1 MKVLTRLLLMSTI
14 IALVFQ
20 PVVAF
25 ASDSP
30 PEAAPPAS
38 GSTSVAPTDTPAPRP
53 AKPTP
58 SPVAPTRPLVPAAA
72 TPDTA
77 SGGTSTPTPAPSIPP
92 RDPST
97 PTPVKPTPSEPPAP
111 PAAART
117 SAKLLI
123 TKVGLDTARGT
134 YVELYNPS
142 SQPVNLTGWTL
153 QYVNQKGQVTT
164 LKTISTDLVVPAG
177 GALVVGDSRLTDG
190 RVDLRFDGKKVLA
203 KTGGSVK
210 LVMSDGRVSDLVGWG
225 AVSAREGSPIT
236 LGGKLHAWRCQTN
249 GVVTDTDNN
258 VSDFSVG
265 EAPRLRELPAC
276 SEPDEPR
283 PPVDP
288 TPPSNRCSGLKLH
301 EIATNV
307 DTPFIEIINAGTS
320 DLDLTGCTILV
331 KGRGKHKDTTHT
343 FKNIE
348 LAAGA
353 LHVVRLAE
361 TNLKLTKTGGGE
373 VYALDASGNKIDQTS
388 FAGLAK
394 DSSWSLLDGEWKVTF
409 SPTPAR
415 PNEFKQW
422 PDCKAGYVRHE
433 LTGRC
438 VKEPV
443 EPVPTPCRPGQYRSP
458 ETGRCRNI
466 VREPE
471 LAPCKPGQ
479 YRSPETGRCRNIS
492 KLKTQ
497 TPCREG
503 YYRSEITGR
512 CRSIAAAAAKT
523 LKPCPDGKF
532 RNPATGRCKKIAAD
546 SDVLKECAE
555 GFERNPK
562 TKRCRKVALATA
574 PKTGFAP
581 EQVKQVTGAMWGW
594 WVLGGVSL
602 LAVGYAGWQW
612 RWEIGRAATRL
623 KHAIT
628 RGKR

>member
-30 PEAAPPAS
+30 PEAVPPAS
-38 GSTSVAPTDTPAPRP
+38 SSTPVAPTHTPAPQP
-53 AKPTP
+53 ANPAP
-58 SPVAPTRPLVPAAA
+58 SPAAPTRPLAPAAA

-77 SGGTSTPTPAPSIPP
+77 SGGTSAPALSRPTTTPSTPAP
-92 RDPST
+92 
-97 PTPVKPTPSEPPAP
+97 VKPAPSESPPP
-111 PAAART
+111 LAAART

-123 TKVGLDTARGT
+123 TKVGLDAARGT

-142 SQPVNLTGWTL
+142 SGPVNIAGWTL
-153 QYVNQKGQVTT
+153 QYISQKGQVTT
-164 LKTISTDLVVPAG
+164 LKIISTELVVLAG
-177 GALVVGDSRLTDG
+177 GALVVGDSRLTDEQA
-190 RVDLRFDGKKVLA
+190 DLRFDSKKVLA

-258 VSDFSVG
+258 ASDFSVG

-288 TPPSNRCSGLKLH
+288 APPSNRCSGLKLH

-331 KGRGKHKDTTHT
+331 KGRGKNKDTTYT
-343 FKNIE
+343 FRGVE

-373 VYALDASGNKIDQTS
+373 VYVLDVSGNEIDQTS

-394 DSSWSLLDGEWKVTF
+394 DSSWSLFNGEWKQTFAVTEN
-409 SPTPAR
+409 AA
-415 PNEFKQW
+415 NVFKEYA
-422 PDCKAGYVRHE
+422 DCQNDYERNALGK
-433 LTGRC
+433 C
-438 VKEPV
+438 VKIS
-443 EPVPTPCRPGQYRSP
+443 VPPAVPDVLAPCPIGQYRHP
-458 ETGRCRNI
+458 ETRRCRKI
-466 VREPE
+466 EAAKTVT
-471 LAPCKPGQ
+471 PCK
-479 YRSPETGRCRNIS
+479 
-492 KLKTQ
+492 
-497 TPCREG
+497 EG
-503 YYRSEITGR
+503 YYRSEATGR
-512 CRSIAAAAAKT
+512 CRSIASAAAKM
-523 LKPCPDGKF
+523 LKPCPDGQF
-532 RNPATGRCKKIAAD
+532 RNPATGRCKKIAAAD
-546 SDVLKECAE
+546 DILKDCPE

-562 TKRCRKVALATA
+562 TRRCRKVALATA

-581 EQVKQVTGAMWGW
+581 EQVKQVTGAVWGW

-628 RGKR
+628 CGKR

>member
-30 PEAAPPAS
+30 PEAAPPAG

-53 AKPTP
+53 ANPVPSSAAPTKPLA
-58 SPVAPTRPLVPAAA
+58 PVAT

-77 SGGTSTPTPAPSIPP
+77 SGGTSTSTPAPSTPTTT
-92 RDPST
+92 PST
-97 PTPVKPTPSEPPAP
+97 PAPAKPTPSEPPAP

-123 TKVGLDTARGT
+123 TKIGLDTARGA

-142 SQPVNLTGWTL
+142 PGPVNIAGWTL
-153 QYVNQKGQVTT
+153 QYVNQKGHVTV
-164 LKTISTDLVVPAG
+164 LKTISTDLMVPAG
-177 GALVVGDSRLTDG
+177 GALVVGDSRLTDEQA
-190 RVDLRFDGKKVLA
+190 DLRFDSKKVLA

-210 LVMSDGRVSDLVGWG
+210 LVMSDGQVSDLVGWG
-225 AVSAREGSPIT
+225 AASEREGSPIK
-236 LGGKLHAWRCQTN
+236 LGGKLHAWRCQIN
-249 GVVTDTDNN
+249 GVVTDTNN
-258 VSDFSVG
+258 NASDFSVG

-276 SEPDEPR
+276 TEPDEPR

-288 TPPSNRCSGLKLH
+288 APPINRCSGLKLH

-307 DTPFIEIINAGTS
+307 DAPFIEIINAGIS

-331 KGRGKHKDTTHT
+331 KGRGKNKDTTHT
-343 FKNIE
+343 FRSIE

-353 LHVVRLAE
+353 LHVIRLAE

-373 VYALDASGNKIDQTS
+373 VYALDESGNEIDQTS

-394 DSSWSLLDGEWKVTF
+394 DSSWSLFNGEWKQTFAVTEN
-409 SPTPAR
+409 AA
-415 PNEFKQW
+415 NVFKEYA
-422 PDCKAGYVRHE
+422 DCQNGYERNA
-433 LTGRC
+433 LGKC
-438 VKEPV
+438 VKIS
-443 EPVPTPCRPGQYRSP
+443 VPPAVPDVLAPCPIGQYRHP
-458 ETGRCRNI
+458 ETRRCRKI
-466 VREPE
+466 EAAKTVT
-471 LAPCKPGQ
+471 PCK
-479 YRSPETGRCRNIS
+479 
-492 KLKTQ
+492 
-497 TPCREG
+497 EG
-503 YYRSEITGR
+503 YYRSEATGR
-512 CRSIAAAAAKT
+512 CRSIASAAAKM
-523 LKPCPDGKF
+523 LKPCPDGQF
-532 RNPATGRCKKIAAD
+532 RNPATGRCKKIAAAD
-546 SDVLKECAE
+546 DILKDCPE

-562 TKRCRKVALATA
+562 TRRCRKVALATA

-581 EQVKQVTGAMWGW
+581 EQVKQVTGAVWGW

-628 RGKR
+628 CGKR

>member
-30 PEAAPPAS
+30 PEATPPAS
-38 GSTSVAPTDTPAPRP
+38 GST
-53 AKPTP
+53 
-58 SPVAPTRPLVPAAA
+58 PVAPTHTPAPQPANPAPSPAAPTRPSAPTAA
-72 TPDTA
+72 TPDTT
-77 SGGTSTPTPAPSIPP
+77 SGGTSASTSTPAPSTPTTT
-92 RDPST
+92 PST
-97 PTPVKPTPSEPPAP
+97 PAPAKPTPSEPPAP
-111 PAAART
+111 SAAARI

-123 TKVGLDTARGT
+123 TKVGLDTAHGT

-142 SQPVNLTGWTL
+142 SGPVNIAGWTL
-153 QYVNQKGQVTT
+153 QYVSQKGQVTT
-164 LKTISTDLVVPAG
+164 LKIISTELVVPAG

-203 KTGGSVK
+203 KTGG
-210 LVMSDGRVSDLVGWG
+210 
-225 AVSAREGSPIT
+225 
-236 LGGKLHAWRCQTN
+236 
-249 GVVTDTDNN
+249 
-258 VSDFSVG
+258 
-265 EAPRLRELPAC
+265 
-276 SEPDEPR
+276 
-283 PPVDP
+283 
-288 TPPSNRCSGLKLH
+288 
-301 EIATNV
+301 
-307 DTPFIEIINAGTS
+307 
-320 DLDLTGCTILV
+320 
-331 KGRGKHKDTTHT
+331 
-343 FKNIE
+343 
-348 LAAGA
+348 
-353 LHVVRLAE
+353 
-361 TNLKLTKTGGGE
+361 GE
-373 VYALDASGNKIDQTS
+373 VYALDAGGNEIDQTS

-394 DSSWSLLDGEWKVTF
+394 GSSWSLLDGEWKVTF

-422 PDCKAGYVRHE
+422 PDCKAGYVHHQ
-433 LTGRC
+433 LTGEC
-438 VKEPV
+438 VKES
-443 EPVPTPCRPGQYRSP
+443 VPMPCRPGQYRSPATGHCRNIVNEPELAPCKSGQYRSP

-466 VREPE
+466 
-471 LAPCKPGQ
+471 G
-479 YRSPETGRCRNIS
+479 

-512 CRSIAAAAAKT
+512 CRSIASAAAKT
-523 LKPCPDGKF
+523 LKPCPDGQF

-612 RWEIGRAATRL
+612 RWEIGRAAAWL

>member
-38 GSTSVAPTDTPAPRP
+38 GSTPVAPTHTPAPRP
-53 AKPTP
+53 ANPVP
-58 SPVAPTRPLVPAAA
+58 SSAAPTRPLAPAAA

-77 SGGTSTPTPAPSIPP
+77 SGGTSTSTPAPSTPP

-97 PTPVKPTPSEPPAP
+97 PAPAKPVPSEPPAP
-111 PAAART
+111 SAAART

-123 TKVGLDTARGT
+123 TKIGLDTARGT

-142 SQPVNLTGWTL
+142 SGPVNIAGWTL
-153 QYVNQKGQVTT
+153 QYVNQKGHVTV
-164 LKTISTDLVVPAG
+164 LKTISTDLMVLAG
-177 GALVVGDSRLTDG
+177 GALVVGDSRLTDEQA
-190 RVDLRFDGKKVLA
+190 DLRFDSKKVLA

-210 LVMSDGRVSDLVGWG
+210 FVMSDGRVSDLVGWG
-225 AVSAREGSPIT
+225 AASEREGSPIR

-249 GVVTDTDNN
+249 GVVIDTDNN
-258 VSDFSVG
+258 ASDFSVG

-288 TPPSNRCSGLKLH
+288 APPSNRCSGLKLH

-307 DTPFIEIINAGTS
+307 DAPFIEIINAGTS

-343 FKNIE
+343 FRGVE
-348 LAAGA
+348 LAARA

-373 VYALDASGNKIDQTS
+373 VYVLDESGNEIDQTS

-466 VREPE
+466 VSEPE

-512 CRSIAAAAAKT
+512 CRSIAATAAKT

-546 SDVLKECAE
+546 SDVLKECPE

-562 TKRCRKVALATA
+562 TRRCRKVALATA
-574 PKTGFAP
+574 PKPGFAP

-612 RWEIGRAATRL
+612 CWEIGRAAARL
-623 KHAIT
+623 KHTIT

>member
-38 GSTSVAPTDTPAPRP
+38 GSTPVAPTHTPAPRP
-53 AKPTP
+53 ANPAP
-58 SPVAPTRPLVPAAA
+58 SPAAPTRPLAPAAV

-77 SGGTSTPTPAPSIPP
+77 SGGTSTSTPAPSTPP

-97 PTPVKPTPSEPPAP
+97 PTPVKPAPSEPPAP
-111 PAAART
+111 PAAAGT

-123 TKVGLDTARGT
+123 TKIGLDTAHGT

-142 SQPVNLTGWTL
+142 PGPVNIAGWTL
-153 QYVNQKGQVTT
+153 QYISQKGQVTT
-164 LKTISTDLVVPAG
+164 LKIISTELVVLAG
-177 GALVVGDSRLTDG
+177 GALVVGDSRLTDEQA
-190 RVDLRFDGKKVLA
+190 DLRFDSKKVLA

-288 TPPSNRCSGLKLH
+288 APPSNRCSGLKLH

-331 KGRGKHKDTTHT
+331 KGRGKNKDTTHT
-343 FKNIE
+343 FRGVE

-353 LHVVRLAE
+353 LHVVRLVE

-373 VYALDASGNKIDQTS
+373 VHALDAGGNEIDQTS

-443 EPVPTPCRPGQYRSP
+443 PTPCR
-458 ETGRCRNI
+458 
-466 VREPE
+466 
-471 LAPCKPGQ
+471 PGQ

-512 CRSIAAAAAKT
+512 CRSIASAAAKT
-523 LKPCPDGKF
+523 LKPCPDGQF
-532 RNPATGRCKKIAAD
+532 RNPATGRCKKIAAAD
-546 SDVLKECAE
+546 DLLKDCPE

-562 TKRCRKVALATA
+562 TKRCRKVALASA

-612 RWEIGRAATRL
+612 RWEIGRAAAWL
-623 KHAIT
+623 KHTIM
-628 RGKR
+628 RGK

>member
-1 MKVLTRLLLMSTI
+1 M
-14 IALVFQ
+14 
-20 PVVAF
+20 
-25 ASDSP
+25 
-30 PEAAPPAS
+30 
-38 GSTSVAPTDTPAPRP
+38 
-53 AKPTP
+53 
-58 SPVAPTRPLVPAAA
+58 
-72 TPDTA
+72 
-77 SGGTSTPTPAPSIPP
+77 
-92 RDPST
+92 
-97 PTPVKPTPSEPPAP
+97 
-111 PAAART
+111 
-117 SAKLLI
+117 I

-177 GALVVGDSRLTDG
+177 GALVVGDSRLTDEQA
-190 RVDLRFDGKKVLA
+190 DLRFDSQKVLA

-265 EAPRLRELPAC
+265 EAPHLRELPAC
-276 SEPDEPR
+276 TEPDEPR

-361 TNLKLTKTGGGE
+361 TNLKLAKTDAGE
-373 VYALDASGNKIDQTS
+373 VYVLDESGNEIDQTS
-388 FAGLAK
+388 FTGLAK

-438 VKEPV
+438 VKESV

-466 VREPE
+466 VNEPE

-479 YRSPETGRCRNIS
+479 YRSSETGRCRNIS

>member
-38 GSTSVAPTDTPAPRP
+38 GST
-53 AKPTP
+53 
-58 SPVAPTRPLVPAAA
+58 PVAPTHTPAPQPANPAPSPAAPTRPSAPTAA
-72 TPDTA
+72 TPDTT
-77 SGGTSTPTPAPSIPP
+77 SGGTSASTSTPAPSTPTTT
-92 RDPST
+92 PST
-97 PTPVKPTPSEPPAP
+97 PAPAKPTPSEPPAP
-111 PAAART
+111 SAAARI

-123 TKVGLDTARGT
+123 TKVGLDTAHGT

-142 SQPVNLTGWTL
+142 SGPVNIAGWTL
-153 QYVNQKGQVTT
+153 QYVSQKGQVTT
-164 LKTISTDLVVPAG
+164 LKIISTELVVPAG

-225 AVSAREGSPIT
+225 AASEREGSPIK

-258 VSDFSVG
+258 
-265 EAPRLRELPAC
+265 AR
-276 SEPDEPR
+276 
-283 PPVDP
+283 
-288 TPPSNRCSGLKLH
+288 
-301 EIATNV
+301 
-307 DTPFIEIINAGTS
+307 TS

-331 KGRGKHKDTTHT
+331 KGQGKHKDTTHT

-373 VYALDASGNKIDQTS
+373 VYALDASGNEIDQTS
-388 FAGLAK
+388 FAGPAK

-479 YRSPETGRCRNIS
+479 YRSPETGWCRNIG

-532 RNPATGRCKKIAAD
+532 RNPTTGRCKKIAAD

-612 RWEIGRAATRL
+612 RWEIGRAATWL

-628 RGKR
+628 RGK

>member
-1 MKVLTRLLLMSTI
+1 MKVLTRLLLMSTV

-30 PEAAPPAS
+30 PEATPPVGDSTPVAS
-38 GSTSVAPTDTPAPRP
+38 TDTPAPRP
-53 AKPTP
+53 ADPAP
-58 SPVAPTRPLVPAAA
+58 GPAAPTGPSAPVAA
-72 TPDTA
+72 TPDTT
-77 SGGTSTPTPAPSIPP
+77 SGGTSTSTPAPAPSTPP

-97 PTPVKPTPSEPPAP
+97 PAPVKPTPSEPPAP
-111 PAAART
+111 PAVART
-117 SAKLLI
+117 LAKLLI
-123 TKVGLDTARGT
+123 TKVGLDTARGA

-142 SQPVNLTGWTL
+142 SEPVNIAGWTL
-153 QYVNQKGQVTT
+153 QYVNQKGHVTT
-164 LKTISTDLVVPAG
+164 LKTVSTDLMVSAG
-177 GALVVGDSRLTDG
+177 GVLVIGDSRLTDEQA
-190 RVDLRFDGKKVLA
+190 DLRFDSKKVLA

-210 LVMSDGRVSDLVGWG
+210 LVTSDGRVSDLVGWG
-225 AVSAREGSPIT
+225 AASAREGSSIT
-236 LGGKLHAWRCQTN
+236 LGGKLHSWRCQTN

-258 VSDFSVG
+258 ASDFSVG
-265 EAPRLRELPAC
+265 EAPHLRELPAC
-276 SEPDEPR
+276 TEPDEPR
-283 PPVDP
+283 PPADP
-288 TPPSNRCSGLKLH
+288 APPSNRCSGLKLY

-307 DTPFIEIINAGTS
+307 DAPFIEIINAGTS
-320 DLDLTGCTILV
+320 DLDLTGCTLLV
-331 KGRGKHKDTTHT
+331 KGWGKHKDTTHT
-343 FKNIE
+343 FRNIE

-373 VYALDASGNKIDQTS
+373 VYALDAGGNEIDQTS

-394 DSSWSLLDGEWKVTF
+394 GSSWSLFNGEWKVTF

-422 PDCKAGYVRHE
+422 PDCKAGYVHHQ
-433 LTGRC
+433 LTGEC
-438 VKEPV
+438 VKESV
-443 EPVPTPCRPGQYRSP
+443 SMPCRPGQYRSP
-458 ETGRCRNI
+458 ATGHCRNI
-466 VREPE
+466 VNEPE

-479 YRSPETGRCRNIS
+479 YRSPETGRCRNIG

-523 LKPCPDGKF
+523 LKPCPDGQF
-532 RNPATGRCKKIAAD
+532 RNPATGRCKKIAAAD
-546 SDVLKECAE
+546 DILKDCPE

-562 TKRCRKVALATA
+562 TRRCRKVALAAA

-581 EQVKQVTGAMWGW
+581 EQVKETAGAMWGW

-612 RWEIGRAATRL
+612 RWEIGRAAARL
-623 KHAIT
+623 KHTIT

>member
-30 PEAAPPAS
+30 PEAAPPAG

-53 AKPTP
+53 ANPVP
-58 SPVAPTRPLVPAAA
+58 SPAAPTRPLAPAAA

-77 SGGTSTPTPAPSIPP
+77 SGSTSTSTPA
-92 RDPST
+92 PST

-111 PAAART
+111 SATART

-123 TKVGLDTARGT
+123 TKVGLDTAHGT

-142 SQPVNLTGWTL
+142 SGPVNIAGWTL

-164 LKTISTDLVVPAG
+164 LKIISTKLVVPAG
-177 GALVVGDSRLTDG
+177 GALVVGDSRLTDEQA
-190 RVDLRFDGKKVLA
+190 DLRFDSGRVLA

-210 LVMSDGRVSDLVGWG
+210 LVRSDGRVSDLVGWG

-258 VSDFSVG
+258 ASDFSVG

-373 VYALDASGNKIDQTS
+373 VYALDASGNEIDQTS
-388 FAGLAK
+388 FADLAK

-409 SPTPAR
+409 LPTPAR

-438 VKEPV
+438 VKESV
-443 EPVPTPCRPGQYRSP
+443 ELVPAPCRPGQYRSP

-466 VREPE
+466 VNEPG

-479 YRSPETGRCRNIS
+479 YRSPETGRCRNIG

-512 CRSIAAAAAKT
+512 CRSIAATAAKT

-562 TKRCRKVALATA
+562 TKRCRKVALASA

-612 RWEIGRAATRL
+612 RWEIGRAAAWL
-623 KHAIT
+623 KHTIM
-628 RGKR
+628 RGK

>member
-1 MKVLTRLLLMSTI
+1 
-14 IALVFQ
+14 
-20 PVVAF
+20 
-25 ASDSP
+25 
-30 PEAAPPAS
+30 
-38 GSTSVAPTDTPAPRP
+38 
-53 AKPTP
+53 
-58 SPVAPTRPLVPAAA
+58 
-72 TPDTA
+72 
-77 SGGTSTPTPAPSIPP
+77 
-92 RDPST
+92 
-97 PTPVKPTPSEPPAP
+97 
-111 PAAART
+111 
-117 SAKLLI
+117 LI
-123 TKVGLDTARGT
+123 TKVGLDAARGT

-142 SQPVNLTGWTL
+142 SGPVNIAGWTL
-153 QYVNQKGQVTT
+153 QYISQKGQVTT
-164 LKTISTDLVVPAG
+164 LKIISTELVVPAG
-177 GALVVGDSRLTDG
+177 GALVVGDSRLTDEQA
-190 RVDLRFDGKKVLA
+190 DLRFDSKKVLA
-203 KTGGSVK
+203 KTGDSVK

-258 VSDFSVG
+258 ASDFSVG
-265 EAPRLRELPAC
+265 EAPHLRELPAC
-276 SEPDEPR
+276 TEPDEPR

-288 TPPSNRCSGLKLH
+288 APPSNRCSGLKLH

-307 DTPFIEIINAGTS
+307 DAPFIEIINAGTS

-331 KGRGKHKDTTHT
+331 KGRGKNKDTTHT
-343 FKNIE
+343 FRNIK

-361 TNLKLTKTGGGE
+361 TNLKLTKTGSGE
-373 VYALDASGNKIDQTS
+373 VYALDAGGNEIDQTS

-466 VREPE
+466 VNELE

-546 SDVLKECAE
+546 SDVLKECPE

-562 TKRCRKVALATA
+562 TRRCRKVALATA
-574 PKTGFAP
+574 PKPGFAP

-612 RWEIGRAATRL
+612 RWEIGRAAAWL
-623 KHAIT
+623 KHTVT

>member
-1 MKVLTRLLLMSTI
+1 MKVLTRLLLMSTV

-38 GSTSVAPTDTPAPRP
+38 GSTPVASTDTPTSRP
-53 AKPTP
+53 ADPAP
-58 SPVAPTRPLVPAAA
+58 GPAAPTGPSAPAVA

-77 SGGTSTPTPAPSIPP
+77 SSGTPTPAPSAPP

-97 PTPVKPTPSEPPAP
+97 PTPVKPTLSEPPAP
-111 PAAART
+111 SAAAGT

-123 TKVGLDTARGT
+123 TKISLDTARGT

-142 SQPVNLTGWTL
+142 PGPVNIAGWTL
-153 QYVNQKGQVTT
+153 QYVNQKGHVTT
-164 LKTISTDLVVPAG
+164 LKTISTDLMVPAG
-177 GALVVGDSRLTDG
+177 RVLVIGDSRLTDEQA
-190 RVDLRFDGKKVLA
+190 DLRFDSKKVLA
-203 KTGGSVK
+203 KTGGSIK

-225 AVSAREGSPIT
+225 AASEREGSPIQ
-236 LGGKLHAWRCQTN
+236 LGGKLHSWRCQTN

-258 VSDFSVG
+258 ASDFSVG

-276 SEPDEPR
+276 TEPDEPR

-288 TPPSNRCSGLKLH
+288 APPSNRCSGLKLH

-307 DTPFIEIINAGTS
+307 DVPFIEIINAGTS
-320 DLDLTGCTILV
+320 DLDLAGCTILV

-343 FKNIE
+343 FRNIE

-361 TNLKLTKTGGGE
+361 TNIKLTKTGGGE
-373 VYALDASGNKIDQTS
+373 VYVLDAGGNEIDQTS
-388 FAGLAK
+388 FTGLAK
-394 DSSWSLLDGEWKVTF
+394 DSSWSLFDGEWKQTF
-409 SPTPAR
+409 AITENAA
-415 PNEFKQW
+415 NVFKEYA
-422 PDCKAGYVRHE
+422 DCQSGYERSV
-433 LTGRC
+433 LGKC
-438 VKEPV
+438 VKIS
-443 EPVPTPCRPGQYRSP
+443 VPPTVSDVLAPCPAGQYRHP
-458 ETGRCRNI
+458 ETRRCRKI
-466 VREPE
+466 EAAKTVT
-471 LAPCKPGQ
+471 PCK
-479 YRSPETGRCRNIS
+479 
-492 KLKTQ
+492 
-497 TPCREG
+497 EG
-503 YYRSEITGR
+503 YYRSEATGR
-512 CRSIAAAAAKT
+512 CRSIASAAAKT
-523 LKPCPDGKF
+523 LKPCPDGQF
-532 RNPATGRCKKIAAD
+532 RNPATGRCKKIAAAD
-546 SDVLKECAE
+546 DILKDCPE

-581 EQVKQVTGAMWGW
+581 EQVKEVTGAMWGW

-612 RWEIGRAATRL
+612 RWEIGRAAAWL
-623 KHAIT
+623 KHTIT

>member
-38 GSTSVAPTDTPAPRP
+38 GSTPVAPTHTPAPRP
-53 AKPTP
+53 ANPAP
-58 SPVAPTRPLVPAAA
+58 SPAAPTRPLAPAAV

-77 SGGTSTPTPAPSIPP
+77 SGGTSTSTPAPSTPP

-97 PTPVKPTPSEPPAP
+97 PTPVKPAPSEPPAP
-111 PAAART
+111 PAAAGT

-123 TKVGLDTARGT
+123 TKIGLDTAHGT

-142 SQPVNLTGWTL
+142 PGPVNIAGWTL
-153 QYVNQKGQVTT
+153 QYISQKGQVTT
-164 LKTISTDLVVPAG
+164 LKIISTELVVLAG
-177 GALVVGDSRLTDG
+177 GALVVGDSRLTDEQA
-190 RVDLRFDGKKVLA
+190 DLRFDSKKVLA

-288 TPPSNRCSGLKLH
+288 APPSNRCSGLKLH

-331 KGRGKHKDTTHT
+331 KGRGKNKDTTHT
-343 FKNIE
+343 FRGVE

-353 LHVVRLAE
+353 LHVVRLVE

-373 VYALDASGNKIDQTS
+373 VHALDAGGNEIDQTS

-466 VREPE
+466 
-471 LAPCKPGQ
+471 
-479 YRSPETGRCRNIS
+479 S

-512 CRSIAAAAAKT
+512 CRSIASAAAKT
-523 LKPCPDGKF
+523 LKPCPDGQF
-532 RNPATGRCKKIAAD
+532 RNPATGRCKKIAAAD
-546 SDVLKECAE
+546 DLLKDCPE

-562 TKRCRKVALATA
+562 TKRCRKVALASA

-612 RWEIGRAATRL
+612 RWEIGRAAAWL
-623 KHAIT
+623 KHTIM
-628 RGKR
+628 RGK